1 MTRFKSYKKRKSYAL
16 AILIILLALFISVS
30 SLRDLFGMRSLLQ
43 AIVYPFQFITV
54 SVWKTVTGIPGSA
67 IKLRGLS
74 DQNKQYQN
82 ELKEL
87 RLKLQGFEEIKSE
100 NQRLREALGY
110 KQKNS
115 YKYKLMAAQVIG
127 RAPSPWFNILEIGR
141 GKQAGVKKGMAVIT
155 ENGAVGQVIEVSS
168 FSSKVLLLIDPDG
181 AIAAVNSRSRDIG
194 VVAGAHS
201 NRLFMKYVSVGGDI
215 KEGDEIV
222 TSHISRIF
230 PPGIPIGEVTQAS
243 KKEHDLFYKIEIRP
257 FVDFSKIEEVFVVF

>member
-1 MTRFKSYKKRKSYAL
+1 VTLFKSYKKRKSYAL

-43 AIVYPFQFITV
+43 AMVYPFQFVTV
-54 SVWKTVTGIPGSA
+54 SVWKSVAGMPKSVMN
-67 IKLRGLS
+67 LRGLS

-87 RLKLQGFEEIKSE
+87 KLKLQVFDEIKNE

-110 KQKNS
+110 RQMNN
-115 YKYKLMAAQVIG
+115 YKYKLLAAQVIG
-127 RAPSPWFNILEIGR
+127 RAPSPWFTILEIGR

-155 ENGAVGQVIEVSS
+155 EKGAVGQVIEVSA

-181 AIAAVNSRSRDIG
+181 AIAAVNARSRDIG
-194 VVAGAHS
+194 VVAGAQT
-201 NRLFMKYVSVGGDI
+201 NKLFMKYVSVGGDI
-215 KEGDEIV
+215 KEGDNIV
-222 TSHISRIF
+222 TSHMSGIF
-230 PPGIPIGEVTQAS
+230 PPGIPIGVVTRAI
-243 KKEHDLFYKIEIRP
+243 KKEQDLFYQIEIKP